1 MSGRVSGY
9 VNLYYN
15 TGLHISS
22 CITIQCTKVHV
33 VNLYCT
39 YIYCKC
45 VWWPVNN
52 IADLSPCTFKFL
64 FCEQLYQRYKYVS
77 TRLQLIKKI
86 IGLPRRKFKYLGQ
99 WQHIYK
105 LSQQLRTNVQ
115 QHMEDLV
122 LSGFPIVDIGVFE
135 RHFAVLQFKL
145 VT

>member
-1 MSGRVSGY
+1 M
-9 VNLYYN
+9 
-15 TGLHISS
+15 
-22 CITIQCTKVHV
+22 
-33 VNLYCT
+33 
-39 YIYCKC
+39 
-45 VWWPVNN
+45 
-52 IADLSPCTFKFL
+52 
-64 FCEQLYQRYKYVS
+64 
-77 TRLQLIKKI
+77 QLIKKI